1 MFSGPQISFS
11 GAVWRARPHFQVLTP
26 TMPLFCHHTDT
37 DMRESLARHFGALK
51 KAILSLE
58 QCYDALTNST
68 LLENLDPQFPDPHTY
83 CSLETEATVNFKYL
97 RQLDEKKLLF
107 VGETDNRERICIKFV
122 RRYSRA
128 VHEKCAEMGIAPKL
142 RGFED
147 IGAGWKTVI
156 MDALDEEYKPFD
168 KNILPA
174 DTGER
179 IGERLVE
186 LHQANFVHGDVRDAN
201 IMVRKDGKPGF
212 MLVDFDWSG
221 IIGEVRY
228 PININKVDL
237 WRPDDVSDGLL
248 IKSDHDMAMLDRIF
262 R

>member
-1 MFSGPQISFS
+1 MN
-11 GAVWRARPHFQVLTP
+11 
-26 TMPLFCHHTDT
+26 
-37 DMRESLARHFGALK
+37 MRESLARHFGALK
-51 KAILSLE
+51 KTILSLE
-58 QCYDALTNST
+58 RCYEALRNPA
-68 LLENLDPQFPDPHTY
+68 LLENLDPQFPDPRTFR
-83 CSLETEATVNFKYL
+83 SLESKTTVNFKYL
-97 RQLDEKKLLF
+97 CQMDEKKLLF
-107 VGETDNRERICIKFV
+107 VGETDKGERICIKFV

-147 IGAGWKTVI
+147 IGAGWKMVI

-168 KNILPA
+168 QNILAA
-174 DTGER
+174 DTRER

-201 IMVRKDGKPGF
+201 IMVRKDGKLGF

-228 PININKVDL
+228 PINVNKVDL